1 MKESN
6 HHRHLLGKKHKL
18 KEADCYFHQTE
29 IITKATKGIYC
40 IKIYTGMTET
50 FEFRNSINELKKRWV
65 TAENLI
71 ISLEH
76 LE

>member
-1 MKESN
+1 
-6 HHRHLLGKKHKL
+6 
-18 KEADCYFHQTE
+18 
-29 IITKATKGIYC
+29 
-40 IKIYTGMTET
+40 MTET